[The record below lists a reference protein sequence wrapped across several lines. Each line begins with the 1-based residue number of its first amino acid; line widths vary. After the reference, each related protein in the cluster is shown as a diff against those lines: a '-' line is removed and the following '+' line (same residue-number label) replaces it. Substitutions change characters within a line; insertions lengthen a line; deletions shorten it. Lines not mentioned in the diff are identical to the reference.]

1 MMALNTEFMGRAY
14 GALRTELGRAACAQG
29 WGIALFE
36 FVAEHGR
43 KPNDGDEREACR
55 VHAAEIAAAKAKWP
69 AVARDAHTRRAQRF
83 ERIANGL
90 E

>member
-1 MMALNTEFMGRAY
+1 MPLKPEFMGRAY
-14 GALRTELGRAACAQG
+14 GALRSELGRIACAER
-29 WGIALFE
+29 WGITLFD

-43 KPNDGDEREACR
+43 RPADGDELDQLR
-55 VHAAEIAAAKAKWP
+55 VDAAEIAAAKTKWP
-69 AVARDAHTRRAQRF
+69 RVCLDAHTRRAARF

>member
-1 MMALNTEFMGRAY
+1 MPLKSEFMGRAY
-14 GALRTELGRAACAQG
+14 GALRSELGRTACAEG
-29 WGIALFE
+29 WGITLFE

-43 KPNDGDEREACR
+43 RPAEGDEQDHLRAY
-55 VHAAEIAAAKAKWP
+55 AAEIGAAKAGWP
-69 AVARDAHTRRAQRF
+69 GVARDAHTRRAQRF

>member
-1 MMALNTEFMGRAY
+1 MTLKSEFMGRAY
-14 GALRTELGRAACAQG
+14 GALRSELGRTACAEG
-29 WGIALFE
+29 WGISLFE

-43 KPNDGDEREACR
+43 RPADGDEQDHLRAR
-55 VHAAEIAAAKAKWP
+55 AAEIDAAKAGWP
-69 AVARDAHTRRAQRF
+69 AVCRNAHTRRAARF

>member
-1 MMALNTEFMGRAY
+1 MPINPEFMGRAY
-14 GALRTELGRAACAQG
+14 GALRSPLGRQACAEG
-29 WGIALFE
+29 WGNSLFD

-43 KPNDGDEREACR
+43 KPNAYEEQEGCR
-55 VHAAEIAAAKAKWP
+55 ARAEEIAAAKASWP
-69 AVARDAHTRRAQRF
+69 SCSRNAHDRRAQRF

>member
-1 MMALNTEFMGRAY
+1 MPLKSEFMGRAY
-14 GALRTELGRAACAQG
+14 GALRSELGRTACAEG
-29 WGIALFE
+29 WGITLFE

-43 KPNDGDEREACR
+43 RPAEGDEQDHLRA
-55 VHAAEIAAAKAKWP
+55 HAAEIGAAKAGWP
-69 AVARDAHTRRAQRF
+69 GVARDAHTRRAARF

>member
-1 MMALNTEFMGRAY
+1 MPLKIEFMGRAY
-14 GALRTELGRAACAQG
+14 GALRSGLGRTACAEG
-29 WGIALFE
+29 WGLSLFA

-43 KPNDGDEREACR
+43 RPAEGVEQDQLRAQ
-55 VHAAEIAAAKAKWP
+55 AAEMDAAKPTWP
-69 AVARDAHTRRAQRF
+69 AVFRDAHNHRAARF